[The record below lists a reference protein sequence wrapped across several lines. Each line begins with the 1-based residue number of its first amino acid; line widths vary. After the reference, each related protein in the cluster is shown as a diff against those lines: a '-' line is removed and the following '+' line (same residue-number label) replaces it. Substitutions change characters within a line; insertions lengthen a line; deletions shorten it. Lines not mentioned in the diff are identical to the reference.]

1 MKRLDE
7 YIERQILVEP
17 SPFLASK
24 IMDRLENGGHRRMT
38 IFRQSVAAVATI
50 LYHTATGDDRELLI
64 IEPGAEPLNG
74 RYFRQNLGFDD
85 NQIEV
90 FRGANRLFRSRA
102 NQIIASIEKNKEQM
116 FAELNS
122 PNPDRTKI
130 DETAAEIGNLHKDLK
145 EATATFYLSLK
156 DCCTEQQKKEL
167 TKIFTPLFHNPVSAA
182 NPGDGSGNR
191 HRYRHG
197 QRNF

>member
-1 MKRLDE
+1 MIFSKVK
-7 YIERQILVEP
+7 ILGWAAGLLLV
-17 SPFLASK
+17 LN
-24 IMDRLENGGHRRMT
+24 ITT
-38 IFRQSVAAVATI
+38 IATI

-74 RYFRQNLGFDD
+74 KYFKQNLGFDD
-85 NQIEV
+85 NQMEV

-102 NQIIASIEKNKEQM
+102 NQIIAAIEKNKEQM

-122 PNPDRTKI
+122 PNPDRAKI
-130 DETAAEIGNLHKDLK
+130 NETAAEIGNLHKELK

-156 DCCTEQQKKEL
+156 NCCNDRQQTEL
-167 TKIFTPLFHNPVSAA
+167 TKIFTPLFHNPAPATNSC
-182 NPGDGSGNR
+182 DGSGNG
-191 HRYRHG
+191 HRCRHG